1 MYYFLYVW
9 FGQDSGIFP
18 MKIDEHNK
26 CLLIVTTFTET
37 EQGKKILKD
46 QEYKFKGPNLKL
58 NAYFSLEINH
68 GEYF

>member
-1 MYYFLYVW
+1 
-9 FGQDSGIFP
+9 
-18 MKIDEHNK
+18 MKIDEHNNK